1 VLLAALVAGYLILT
15 PDEYEALAE
24 SAIYSSAFLANVY
37 FWLHTG
43 YFDQS
48 AETMPLL
55 HLWSIGVEEQFYLIW
70 PLSIVLIWRYVRL
83 SRAATLASLIVITAL
98 LAILCIVWT
107 TYDAKSAFYL
117 PFTRLWQFTLGA
129 LLLALPR
136 IRHSWLADGVGLL
149 GILAMGYAVL
159 TFDTDLSYPGYY
171 ATIPSVGA
179 AAVIAAGEQS
189 LVGRILSI
197 GPSVLLGKI
206 SYSLYLWHWPIFVF
220 YRAHLNIEP
229 GGAELTSLPEK
240 LSLIALATAIAFVS
254 WRYIELPVR
263 RRRDRPRLHVSYGA
277 IAALGVGC
285 LALVVFSNAGF
296 SSRLPV
302 QLRPLASHD
311 KMTKI
316 KCSQRV
322 AVPGLSK
329 GSVCIVGAPWGSGTD
344 VAVLWGDSHAFHLA
358 PLFDLSAK
366 RLGLTVVVWKGCAP
380 FVDDVNVL
388 RKSATRNADFSSK
401 CGKARK
407 AILGFVR
414 ANPDIKLVIIANA
427 WPNYPSN
434 IFDAANPDQ
443 RLDTRHALRLM
454 ETGSA
459 TTIAEIAALHRT
471 VLLMGDIPRAGFNVP
486 DCLIRTALQLWRR
499 PCSQDMSFLDRDS
512 VLQFHRPTETILASL
527 ASDKNRVYYVDVQK
541 KLCGDRGCPL
551 TIGGEVIYADG
562 HHLRRDLS
570 LSAKEKLIS
579 LLNLDVTLRSA
590 INGGSIADAH

>member
-1 VLLAALVAGYLILT
+1 
-15 PDEYEALAE
+15 
-24 SAIYSSAFLANVY
+24 
-37 FWLHTG
+37 
-43 YFDQS
+43 
-48 AETMPLL
+48 
-55 HLWSIGVEEQFYLIW
+55 
-70 PLSIVLIWRYVRL
+70 
-83 SRAATLASLIVITAL
+83 
-98 LAILCIVWT
+98 
-107 TYDAKSAFYL
+107 
-117 PFTRLWQFTLGA
+117 
-129 LLLALPR
+129 
-136 IRHSWLADGVGLL
+136 
-149 GILAMGYAVL
+149 
-159 TFDTDLSYPGYY
+159 
-171 ATIPSVGA
+171 
-179 AAVIAAGEQS
+179 
-189 LVGRILSI
+189 
-197 GPSVLLGKI
+197 
-206 SYSLYLWHWPIFVF
+206 
-220 YRAHLNIEP
+220 
-229 GGAELTSLPEK
+229 
-240 LSLIALATAIAFVS
+240 
-254 WRYIELPVR
+254 
-263 RRRDRPRLHVSYGA
+263 
-277 IAALGVGC
+277 
-285 LALVVFSNAGF
+285 
-296 SSRLPV
+296 
-302 QLRPLASHD
+302 
-311 KMTKI
+311 
-316 KCSQRV
+316 
-322 AVPGLSK
+322 
-329 GSVCIVGAPWGSGTD
+329 
-344 VAVLWGDSHAFHLA
+344 
-358 PLFDLSAK
+358 
-366 RLGLTVVVWKGCAP
+366 LTVVVWKGCAP

-407 AILGFVR
+407 AILSFVR

-443 RLDTRHALRLM
+443 RLDTQHALRLM